1 MAFDPHLPTRA
12 AVRDYFA
19 GNGPVADAAAAFF
32 AAPTHAAGRDLLR
45 AYFRTHRPGDVA
57 GLRMAVA
64 SFADK
69 RLVRGV
75 VQSVLD
81 DEETLRQVA
90 AKSYPHPIGFDKL
103 VLDDDRATGF
113 KFRLHVY
120 WRGANFAALERLHLH
135 RFEMA
140 SAVVTGELT
149 NHVWRVA
156 DYRPAN
162 AHLPALAVRADG
174 DGGERKNF
182 VAYSGYRRDAAG
194 NLRKTHLGEC
204 VLEKGPAETFTSG
217 DAYAQVL
224 EDAHFVETNAET
236 GFANGDFCSTVY
248 VHGPSL
254 TDGAGRTL
262 PVLFEEQRLADD
274 DQLIQ
279 TIPAMTPEDLRKSLT
294 RYRDTLD
301 EILKFYDWVYD
312 PKHGRNLS
320 AGMVA
325 GYLLCEAFHTPHAID
340 VFEKQYERC
349 KEILQRHETAV
360 RDCLQGDGCPPAD
373 RTGRY
378 ITLLVAKAK
387 AHAAGPAAW
396 LADNGSLTKEM
407 WRYFGAIRGEA
418 GETITV
424 LKPVWAGVVKRK
436 LPGGM
441 HHGHVAAMIE
451 AAYDANHMAMK
462 AFAAGATGTAKDD
475 YNVVSAADAEIET
488 HIVRVLKSHYPSYHF
503 HGEEGGD
510 ISSSP
515 PPMGATFLPPPLPR
529 GGRGGLSDFPRF
541 HPSTPR
547 RPPLP
552 DRPAGRHPQLR
563 GRPRGVRRLHRLPRA
578 DGRRVGDDRRR
589 RVPPADRQTLLGRAR
604 RRGLP
609 DRAQRLGNPPVPA
622 ARPARPRQPA
632 ARATDRLQRHR
643 PRHRRPSRRL
653 PRPTDARGQ
662 IPQRRR
668 RRPDSRETRRPR
680 RDRGDHHRQGPRRG
694 SRPADRQRG
703 RRDRVPVH
711 LPPPTRPSDGHRRR
725 RHARPA
731 RRPENR
737 RRNRRRNREPETRR
751 RVLTGF
757 PRVIT

>member
-19 GNGPVADAAAAFF
+19 GNGPVAAAAAAFF
-32 AAPTHAAGRDLLR
+32 AAPTHAAARDLLR
-45 AYFRTHRPGDVA
+45 AYFRTHRSGDVA

-81 DEETLRQVA
+81 DEATLRQIA

-162 AHLPALAVRADG
+162 THLPALAVRADG
-174 DGGERKNF
+174 DGGERKTF

-217 DAYAQVL
+217 DASAQVL

-262 PVLFEEQRLADD
+262 PVLFEERRLAAD

-360 RDCLQGDGCPPAD
+360 RDCLQGNGCPPAD

-475 YNVVSAADAEIET
+475 YNVVSAADAEIEA
-488 HIVRVLKSHYPSYHF
+488 HIVRVLKTHYPAYHF

-510 ISSSP
+510 SSQAAPRVGDRRVLIDPLDGTRNFVSGREEFAVSIACQERTAAGWETTDAVVSHP
-515 PPMGATFLPPPLPR
+515 PTGKLFWAERGAGAFLIERNDLETRLFLPPAAPAPDNPLHGQLIDFSATGLGIDGQVALFR
-529 GGRGGLSDFPRF
+529 DLLTHGARFRNGGAVGLILARLAGRGGTGAIITAKDHDVEAALLIAKEAGATASQFTFQRP
-541 HPSTPR
+541 HGPVTATIAAVTPA
-547 RPPLP
+547 LHAALKTAAESGVAAANQK
-552 DRPAGRHPQLR
+552 PAG
-563 GRPRGVRRLHRLPRA
+563 V
-578 DGRRVGDDRRR
+578 
-589 RVPPADRQTLLGRAR
+589 
-604 RRGLP
+604 
-609 DRAQRLGNPPVPA
+609 
-622 ARPARPRQPA
+622 
-632 ARATDRLQRHR
+632 
-643 PRHRRPSRRL
+643 S
-653 PRPTDARGQ
+653 
-662 IPQRRR
+662 
-668 RRPDSRETRRPR
+668 
-680 RDRGDHHRQGPRRG
+680 
-694 SRPADRQRG
+694 
-703 RRDRVPVH
+703 
-711 LPPPTRPSDGHRRR
+711 
-725 RHARPA
+725 
-731 RRPENR
+731 
-737 RRNRRRNREPETRR
+737 
-751 RVLTGF
+751 
-757 PRVIT
+757 

>member
-1 MAFDPHLPTRA
+1 MPFDPHLPTRA
-12 AVRDYFA
+12 AVLNHFA
-19 GNGPVADAAAAFF
+19 ADAPVAAAAAAFF

-45 AYFRTHRPGDVA
+45 AYFKSHRPGDVA

-81 DEETLRQVA
+81 DEETLSHVA

-103 VLDDDRATGF
+103 VLDDDRDTGF

-156 DYRPAN
+156 EYRPAN
-162 AHLPALAVRADG
+162 AHLPAVDCRAVGA
-174 DGGERKNF
+174 GERKAF
-182 VAYSGYRRDAAG
+182 AAYSGYRRDANG
-194 NLRKTHLGEC
+194 QLRKTLLGDC

-254 TDGAGRTL
+254 KDAAGRTL

-279 TIPAMTPEDLRKSLT
+279 PIPAMTPEDLRKSLT

-301 EILKFYDWVYD
+301 EILAFYDWLYD

-325 GYLLCEAFHTPHAID
+325 GYLLCEAFNTPHAID
-340 VFEKQYERC
+340 AFEKQYDRC
-349 KEILQRHETAV
+349 KEILQQHETAV
-360 RDCLQGDGCPPAD
+360 RDCLAGRGCPPAG
-373 RTGRY
+373 RCGRY
-378 ITLLVAKAK
+378 INLLVAKAK
-387 AHAAGPAAW
+387 AHPAGPAAW
-396 LADNGSLTKEM
+396 LVDNGSLTKEM

-418 GETITV
+418 GPAITV

-441 HHGHVAAMIE
+441 HHGPVAAMIE
-451 AAYDANHMAMK
+451 AAYDANHLAMQ
-462 AFAAGATGTAKDD
+462 AFAAPVVGTAKDE
-475 YNVVSAADAEIET
+475 YNVTCAADAAIET
-488 HIVRVLKSHYPSYHF
+488 HIVRVLKGHYPAYHF

-510 ISSSP
+510 SSQDAPQVGDRRFLIDPIDGTRNFVSGREEFAVSIACQLWTAGGWETTEAVVSHP
-515 PPMGATFLPPPLPR
+515 PTGQIFWAERGAGAFLIERNDLETRLFVPPAPAASETPLHGQLIDFSATGLGIDGQVAVFR
-529 GGRGGLSDFPRF
+529 DLLTQGARFRNGGSVGRILARLAGRGGTGAVITAKDHDVEAALLIAKEAGATATQFTFTRPHGRVTATVAAV
-541 HPSTPR
+541 TPAIHAA
-547 RPPLP
+547 LTAAVAAAIS
-552 DRPAGRHPQLR
+552 PAGGANQKP
-563 GRPRGVRRLHRLPRA
+563 G
-578 DGRRVGDDRRR
+578 
-589 RVPPADRQTLLGRAR
+589 
-604 RRGLP
+604 
-609 DRAQRLGNPPVPA
+609 PV
-622 ARPARPRQPA
+622 
-632 ARATDRLQRHR
+632 
-643 PRHRRPSRRL
+643 S
-653 PRPTDARGQ
+653 
-662 IPQRRR
+662 
-668 RRPDSRETRRPR
+668 
-680 RDRGDHHRQGPRRG
+680 
-694 SRPADRQRG
+694 
-703 RRDRVPVH
+703 
-711 LPPPTRPSDGHRRR
+711 
-725 RHARPA
+725 
-731 RRPENR
+731 
-737 RRNRRRNREPETRR
+737 
-751 RVLTGF
+751 
-757 PRVIT
+757 